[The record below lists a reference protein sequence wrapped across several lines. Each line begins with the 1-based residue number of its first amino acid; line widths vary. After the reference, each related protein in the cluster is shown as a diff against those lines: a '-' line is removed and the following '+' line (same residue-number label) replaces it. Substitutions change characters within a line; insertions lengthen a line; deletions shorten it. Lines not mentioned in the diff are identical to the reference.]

1 MEYDAVIQNISLTGI
16 MGVYVSFGDSN
27 QQQGFVSYPN
37 LKTKQQKKL
46 HQGIIPG
53 TLTPGSHIRVKLIR
67 SSNGYNDLAII

>member
-37 LKTKQQKKL
+37 LKTKQQKKQSKQTRMICL
-46 HQGIIPG
+46 ETFMLQKI
-53 TLTPGSHIRVKLIR
+53 
-67 SSNGYNDLAII
+67 